1 MSKMRL
7 EVVRDEKG
15 EGAAAGDVR
24 ESKVSQPL
32 LEQAEKEG
40 G

>member
-24 ESKVSQPL
+24 ESEVQKPL
-32 LEQAEKEG
+32 LEQAEES
-40 G
+40 